1 MDTEIFPL
9 FSAPVYKNNAGPLSI
24 PELDQ
29 LDFKKLPGD
38 VWCLES
44 KYVLDL
50 PEFKSVRQV
59 VEHEIKFYTRNILRV
74 DEKIE
79 FYITN
84 SWINKHTEGDHLTRH
99 LHNNSIISGVIYLET
114 SPDSGDIIFYRPFHS
129 MFPYPKTV
137 DLDVV
142 DYNIYNCQSWSITPK
157 NNDIILFPSMLEH
170 SSEPNRTDIP
180 RYCIAFNVF
189 VRGTFGILHKL
200 DIK

>member
-1 MDTEIFPL
+1 
-9 FSAPVYKNNAGPLSI
+9 
-24 PELDQ
+24 
-29 LDFKKLPGD
+29 
-38 VWCLES
+38 
-44 KYVLDL
+44 
-50 PEFKSVRQV
+50 
-59 VEHEIKFYTRNILRV
+59 
-74 DEKIE
+74 
-79 FYITN
+79 
-84 SWINKHTEGDHLTRH
+84 
-99 LHNNSIISGVIYLET
+99 
-114 SPDSGDIIFYRPFHS
+114 
-129 MFPYPKTV
+129 MFPYPKTI

>member
-79 FYITN
+79 F
-84 SWINKHTEGDHLTRH
+84 
-99 LHNNSIISGVIYLET
+99 
-114 SPDSGDIIFYRPFHS
+114 
-129 MFPYPKTV
+129 
-137 DLDVV
+137 
-142 DYNIYNCQSWSITPK
+142 
-157 NNDIILFPSMLEH
+157 
-170 SSEPNRTDIP
+170 
-180 RYCIAFNVF
+180 
-189 VRGTFGILHKL
+189 
-200 DIK
+200 